1 MSGTPPLAPTP
12 SFDDA
17 SALQQSTRDAVSP
30 HKPIS
35 DDTSPHQ
42 NLQDVSSQTRS
53 VGQHAHST
61 ANEEHNHQLKDV
73 TQACQHI
80 CSDAVRQHITISHDT
95 TPTHKQEDNSS
106 LTPLI
111 GTTAVASHDE
121 PSTTVPQ
128 CCDSNPANE
137 EQNQQLNSS
146 VSHKLEDKAS
156 RTPSG
161 CTIVSQ
167 GEPSTTV
174 PPCCNSTSVNKEQ
187 NHQLSDS
194 MTQSASAPPTVASQP
209 PTQPLTGEFIALDS
223 TADATLPTPPPPG
236 PSHKIKRRRSSRRS
250 KRKSLKE
257 PEVAG
262 STNVLGGIYPLSQQ
276 SQMSSDQVQSEIQA
290 IDSILK
296 ALNTG
301 GYSMSSMD
309 TLPQLTGGTNNT
321 LQMAP
326 TSVTKDVDGA
336 KVHQAVKAASS
347 GLLFTCICCITL
359 HRWSSFADSSQLSV
373 EHTCLECTMQN
384 SYIFTSYVMS
394 LGQA

>member
-1 MSGTPPLAPTP
+1 
-12 SFDDA
+12 
-17 SALQQSTRDAVSP
+17 
-30 HKPIS
+30 
-35 DDTSPHQ
+35 
-42 NLQDVSSQTRS
+42 
-53 VGQHAHST
+53 
-61 ANEEHNHQLKDV
+61 LKDV

-347 GLLFTCICCITL
+347 V
-359 HRWSSFADSSQLSV
+359 SSVQSYGSSRLDSSSSDSGSSTDSSDESV
-373 EHTCLECTMQN
+373 NIGVSGEGRWQGDGEEGEVNRDRRDYQFSPKTKGE
-384 SYIFTSYVMS
+384 TSYKELPTVEQCNIAFPENGRLLPIATVS
-394 LGQA
+394 HYTEQLCT